1 MCCGPKN
8 PFRRKHSSTTNP
20 DATARARTQ
29 DWDPIP
35 SRMHVPV
42 VASFSWRSARI
53 ESSSMTRACQ
63 AARMCEPDPVPIPF
77 WCLSTMRST
86 PGANPDVARL
96 AVWCGE
102 LFRIASRRPETK
114 RYRRD
119 HPAHDHSAFSVTTP
133 DPSFLGPVGASFML
147 MPCVKDLA
155 ALDRLRRLRP

>member
-1 MCCGPKN
+1 M
-8 PFRRKHSSTTNP
+8 
-20 DATARARTQ
+20 ARARKK

-35 SRMHVPV
+35 SRVHVPV

-53 ESSSMTRACQ
+53 ESSRMTRACQ
-63 AARMCEPDPVPIPF
+63 AARVCEPDPVPIPF

-86 PGANPDVARL
+86 LGVNPDVARL

-102 LFRIASRRPETK
+102 LFRIASRRPEPK
-114 RYRRD
+114 RLRHDYS
-119 HPAHDHSAFSVTTP
+119 AHDHSSFPVTTL

-147 MPCVKDLA
+147 MACVKDLA